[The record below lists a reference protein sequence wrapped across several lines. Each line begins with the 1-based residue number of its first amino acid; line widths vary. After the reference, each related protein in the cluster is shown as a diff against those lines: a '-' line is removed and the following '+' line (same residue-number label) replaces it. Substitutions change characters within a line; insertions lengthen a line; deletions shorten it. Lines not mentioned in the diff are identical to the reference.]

1 MLKDTENVATAVT
14 DLTVGNLHIS
24 NPMFC
29 AERVLHDDLL
39 SFEVERVSL
48 PSFAQCG
55 SRLMGHPARP
65 ANPATVLSRT
75 YL

>member
-1 MLKDTENVATAVT
+1 MFKDTENVAT

-55 SRLMGHPARP
+55 SRLMEHPARP